1 MKKKIALMVIAVMA
15 ATSLQV
21 FAAESSGNEDSPCGP
36 NGCPYYRNGQHR
48 HGDGQG
54 YGEGGHHRHG
64 AGCWNNQYL
73 DK

>member
-36 NGCPYYRNGQHR
+36 NGCPYYRDGQGY
-48 HGDGQG
+48 HGDGQC
-54 YGEGGHHRHG
+54 YDGGHHRRYG
-64 AGCWNNQYL
+64 RGCWNN
-73 DK
+73 